1 MCSTTVTRTP
11 AAAITSAAIN
21 PPGPPPTTTAVR
33 SPVTA
38 KSAQGTSHASRSGAG
53 LISGRTP
60 EGYGRRVLVIGILL
74 TLIGWA
80 LVVPRGAGTG
90 SVVHRNVRMG
100 SMFFQTR
107 GYAE

>member
-1 MCSTTVTRTP
+1 M
-11 AAAITSAAIN
+11 
-21 PPGPPPTTTAVR
+21 
-33 SPVTA
+33 
-38 KSAQGTSHASRSGAG
+38 
-53 LISGRTP
+53 
-60 EGYGRRVLVIGILL
+60 LVVGILL

-107 GYAE
+107 GYAEQHEEKDFRAARIVRIIGAALLATGLLLLFFST